1 MIVTLVGQMGAG
13 KSTVGRLLAAR
24 WADLG
29 FTFVDLDATI
39 EASAGARIVDLFATY
54 GEAEFR
60 VHEMAALTAI
70 LGRARVVLA
79 TGGGAPCQ
87 PGAMDRMLAA
97 GPVVWLDVAPAR
109 LAERLSG
116 DDAGGRPLLAGLS
129 TAEREH
135 FLTAQ
140 REARRPHYTR
150 APWHVAGGRAAPE
163 VAAEIDR
170 LVGHLVRGIP

>member
-39 EASAGARIVDLFATY
+39 ETSAGACIADLFATY

-60 VHEMAALTAI
+60 VREAAALTGV

-109 LAERLSG
+109 LAERLAG
-116 DDAGGRPLLAGLS
+116 GDAGGRPLLAGLS
-129 TAEREH
+129 ADERVP
-135 FLTAQ
+135 FLATQ
-140 REARRPHYTR
+140 REARRPHYAR
-150 APWHVAGGRAAPE
+150 APWHVDADRSAPE